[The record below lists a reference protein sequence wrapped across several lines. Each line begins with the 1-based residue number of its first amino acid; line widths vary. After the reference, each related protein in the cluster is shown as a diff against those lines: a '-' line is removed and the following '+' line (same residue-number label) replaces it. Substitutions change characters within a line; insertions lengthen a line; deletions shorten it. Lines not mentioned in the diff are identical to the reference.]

1 MVKIA
6 ICEKVFCGKN
16 FSQIYTDVAR
26 RFTQIY
32 SEYERLK
39 TWRKRFATN
48 FTNWHYYERR
58 NII

>member
-39 TWRKRFATN
+39 T
-48 FTNWHYYERR
+48 
-58 NII
+58 